1 MRNLGN
7 PMTQE
12 IIHLTSPF
20 EGKSLGGA
28 SKIMSRAT
36 KRGGGNALTT
46 KTSA

>member
-7 PMTQE
+7 PMTQD

-28 SKIMSRAT
+28 SKIMSRAAH
-36 KRGGGNALTT
+36 RVGGNALTA
-46 KTSA
+46 KSSG